1 MSNVM
6 RNKVQPAKTGVLA
19 VPVERAPYNYQHP
32 NPVSIVKTSTKPK
45 EFMFGITL
53 KGKS

>member
-6 RNKVQPAKTGVLA
+6 RNKVHNTEPGMLA

-45 EFMFGITL
+45 EFNFGITL